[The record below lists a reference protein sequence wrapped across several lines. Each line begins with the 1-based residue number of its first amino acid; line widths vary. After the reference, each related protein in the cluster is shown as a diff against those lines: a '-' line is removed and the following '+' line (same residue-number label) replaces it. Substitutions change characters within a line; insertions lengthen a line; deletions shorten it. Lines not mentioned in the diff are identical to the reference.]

1 MPEPGLEQLIDHLD
15 NVFLTLA
22 TAAGGDGLK
31 AATAL
36 GTYSIRAAVDMV
48 LEDADPEALE
58 LLKVWAAFI
67 NDGLAGREPTPDPSL
82 ILH

>member
-1 MPEPGLEQLIDHLD
+1 MPDPGMDQLIDHLD
-15 NVFLTLA
+15 NVFSTLA
-22 TAAGGDGLK
+22 TAAGGDQIK

-36 GTYSIRAAVDMV
+36 GTYSVRVVVDMV

-67 NDGLAGREPTPDPSL
+67 NDGIAGRDPAPDPSL